1 MDDRQNIDR
10 RDSVA
15 WAAGVALARL
25 IREVGGPGRAAM
37 RSRPSLLARVDQYAA
52 EIRDS
57 LGDRDGRIHLT
68 ALAAYSDGLL
78 DVASRRGIDPF
89 VAVRAGRWDGP
100 PWPLLR
106 LVAVCRLAETAANH
120 I

>member
-15 WAAGVALARL
+15 WAAGVSLAML
-25 IREVGGPGRAAM
+25 IRDVGAPGRVAM

-52 EIRDS
+52 EIRDH
-57 LGDRDGRIHLT
+57 LGDHDGRIALT
-68 ALAAYSDGLL
+68 ALAAYSDWLI
-78 DVASRRGIDPF
+78 DIASRHGADPL
-89 VAVRAGRWDGP
+89 AAARAGRWDGL
-100 PWPLLR
+100 PWPLVR
-106 LVAVCRLAETAANH
+106 LIAVCRLAETAANH